1 MLLPC
6 YGLNDSPLTFQM
18 DPTWPASADLRF
30 RSSLV
35 QRPVLRHSDVTD
47 VRDGCDVRHV
57 RLVGDWNVLT
67 YQLNPMNCEILRKL
81 AEHLD
86 AFWSYVFKVVCLP
99 KRMRMASDKR
109 YKSVVHWCSILWICG
124 WCWKRFSDDH
134 DLWGL
139 VQHDPTWGLV
149 VFDYW
154 ISTISNLMHSFY
166 PLVN

>member
-1 MLLPC
+1 MTSSFPKFSISLLQIDPTRLLE

-30 RSSLV
+30 GSSLV

-86 AFWSYVFKVVCLP
+86 AFWSYVFKSQRGWGWP
-99 KRMRMASDKR
+99 QIKDTN
-109 YKSVVHWCSILWICG
+109 LWSTG
-124 WCWKRFSDDH
+124 APSLNMW
-134 DLWGL
+134 L
-139 VQHDPTWGLV
+139 VLEAVFRRQQLV
-149 VFDYW
+149 GVGPAW
-154 ISTISNLMHSFY
+154 SHLRTGSFW
-166 PLVN
+166 LLN